1 MKQKNTSRT
10 KGRAVFLVAI
20 MIMSVFAVPIAFTG
34 GVAAF
39 IDDVDEDYDR
49 EVANGNTVYQGQIVI
64 ANVSV
69 ADSAYTQSAGEDL
82 ELRRY
87 ISGDNEIGG
96 LVQTLTVEG
105 DANEEYVIIET
116 ENRDTDQYVLTEGN
130 RGSAPG
136 TDEIIFE
143 VVEQQLTAEFDEETA
158 ADVGSD
164 AIVDFEIDSEIRN
177 AYAVNVSADGLDD
190 DELVQIFQLDDN
202 DENEDVANR
211 SSIAQAVSGASL
223 GDWAT
228 IDDDDEVLT
237 LIRGE
242 DEWELNFTG
251 IDEGE
256 YEFVVEVVDTTA
268 SATATI
274 TVEDRDDGELDVSP
288 VDVFQGDIAVFEV
301 ELSNTESGALVIG
314 NEDDDGYQA
323 NISIQNA
330 DSDTVTVYF
339 NTYTAG
345 NVDADAEKKVF
356 ADSDDADVTLENSG
370 APFETLSSILDTGDY
385 EVVVASV
392 SDGSNIDF
400 EAVID
405 DPDTI
410 TTLAINERSEL
421 DAAQWRAG
429 SDTIDDLLDELN
441 DEDEAAA
448 IELIGEAVAND
459 LVTQTD
465 MFAVKEA
472 GTSGD
477 SDFQIHQIS
486 ANGLEGLLGNL
497 SDASND
503 DIDDFDTT
511 AAFGAALLQ
520 NNTANGDGAILLE
533 FEQQNPGANRDAIE
547 INLADAAA
555 SEDLTDFATVVF
567 DGDANDYYIII
578 DTDALVAFDDRIEE
592 DQEYEVTFAVQDQRL
607 LDEDDEDDLEELY
620 EEITWEFELE
630 EAEGDFLGLNE
641 DGDVE
646 VEAADNQELTV
657 ETNVAPGTELDIRAR
672 NKQGTSPSF
681 IKTARELVVSAD
693 GTVTGVFDF
702 SAQSVDDE
710 FTTSVRQASF
720 ELSEDGIIVEASEE
734 PVEEEPVEEEPEEEP
749 EEPEEEPEEE
759 EPVEETEDDTPGFG
773 ALVALLAIL
782 GAALLAARRQN

>member
-1 MKQKNTSRT
+1 MKQKNTYRT